1 MFYEY
6 LLDARK
12 KRRKEGRK
20 GGREGGRAFSGA
32 SLQGLL

>member
-20 GGREGGRAFSGA
+20 GGKEGGRAFSGA